1 MKPKKNPWKSKSN
14 DSAPAS
20 TPKSAPKS
28 RPKGLVAAHFQRGT
42 KYDQSPRSSNPSHFE
57 SPWVWLSL
65 DQPNPLIWRKTI
77 KATSDRIV
85 PGELVHVYGP
95 DSNLIGS
102 GLYAPRS
109 QHCLRILRRDGEP
122 FSKNWMRG
130 RLTEALDYRLK
141 TLKLDEVTNAYRVLH
156 AEGDEFPGLMIDRFN
171 EVLSI
176 EIFTEGWLSLLPE
189 IIPVLH
195 NRLGTTC
202 AVARADVKAMQ
213 VEHFRMDA
221 KISGTLPNKV
231 TVQENGV
238 KYRVDVKGGHKT
250 GFFCDQRDNRLELTK
265 FTKDRSVLDVCT
277 YTGGFAVAAKA
288 KGGAKE
294 VIGVD
299 LDEKALSMAKTNA
312 GLNQT
317 NIQWVRAEAF
327 AYMRQMQENKK
338 TFDVVVLD
346 PPKFIPD
353 RKGYDEGRRKYLDFN
368 KLGLSLVK
376 PGGLFVTCSCSGLL
390 SSQDLIEI
398 AQSAERSASNTGNR
412 RLRLMKMTGAGA
424 DHPARMN
431 CLESSYLKAAW
442 FHVT

>member
-1 MKPKKNPWKSKSN
+1 MKPKKNPWKNKSK
-14 DSAPAS
+14 DG
-20 TPKSAPKS
+20 KPKS
-28 RPKGLVAAHFQRGT
+28 RPKSLVASHFQRGT
-42 KYDQSPRSSNPSHFE
+42 KFDKSPKKSSPSHFE

-65 DQPNPLIWRKTI
+65 NQPNPLIWRKTV
-77 KATSDRIV
+77 KASSEGIV

-95 DSNLIGS
+95 DAELIGS

-122 FSKNWMRG
+122 FSKNWMRS

-141 TLKLDEVTNAYRVLH
+141 TLKLDEVTNAYRVIH

-195 NRLGTTC
+195 NRLGTSC
-202 AVARADVKAMQ
+202 AVARADSKAKQ
-213 VEHFRMDA
+213 VEHFRMDT
-221 KISGTLPNKV
+221 KISGTLPKKV
-231 TVQENGV
+231 TVEEHGV
-238 KYRVDVKGGHKT
+238 KFRVDVKGGHKT

-265 FTKDRSVLDVCT
+265 FTKDRSVLDICT
-277 YTGGFAVAAKA
+277 YTGGFALAAKT
-288 KGGAKE
+288 KGQAKE

-299 LDEKALSMAKTNA
+299 LDEKALAMAKTNA

-317 NIQWVRAEAF
+317 NLQWVRAEAF
-327 AYMRQMQENKK
+327 AYMRQMQENKRE
-338 TFDVVVLD
+338 FDVVVLD

-353 RKGYDEGRRKYLDFN
+353 RKSYDEGRRKYLDFN

-398 AQSAERSASNTGNR
+398 AQSAERSASNTGNK